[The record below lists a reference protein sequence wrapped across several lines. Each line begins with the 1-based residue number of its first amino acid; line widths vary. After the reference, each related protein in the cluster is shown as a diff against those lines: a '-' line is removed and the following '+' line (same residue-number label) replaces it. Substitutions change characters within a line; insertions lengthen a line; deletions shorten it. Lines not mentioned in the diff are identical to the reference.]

1 MKLPKAKKLRS
12 GSWHTSVMVDGQ
24 RISVTGETEAAVN
37 RRVAYLKGGGD
48 KPDKGQRLTL
58 SEAIDAHIE
67 LRGSQ
72 LSPATVR
79 GYRGIQ
85 KHRFPALM
93 TRDVRSITQADVQI
107 AVNNEAKVVS
117 AKTVANAYGMIASV
131 LRRYGLALGKKDIL
145 LPQQVKPVK
154 QYLQPDDIG
163 KLAAAIEGDT
173 CEVPILLAVWL
184 GMRRSEIMG
193 LCWDCVD
200 TERSLIHVRRAVV
213 PDSNHKMVLK
223 DVPKNSMSQRTID
236 CPVYIMD
243 KIKALPRRQD
253 NRLFALY
260 PSIITCHVHRA
271 CAAAGIVDTTLHGLR
286 HTNAA
291 VMKAVGV
298 DDRLAMERGG
308 WSSEAT
314 YRKTYSY
321 VFDQNKTDATNAIN
335 DFFTHKLHTESVK
348 SEE

>member
-1 MKLPKAKKLRS
+1 MKLPKAKKLGS
-12 GSWHTSVMVDGQ
+12 GAWHASVMVDGR

-48 KPDKGQRLTL
+48 KPDKSQRLTL
-58 SEAIDAHIE
+58 SGAIDAYIE

-85 KHRFPALM
+85 KHRFPSLLG
-93 TRDVRSITQADVQI
+93 RDVRSITQADVQI
-107 AVNNEAKVVS
+107 AVNNEAEVVS

-145 LPQQVKPVK
+145 LPQQAKPVK

-163 KLAAAIEGDT
+163 KLAAAIDGDI

-184 GMRRSEIMG
+184 GMRRSEIVG

-200 TERSLIHVRRAVV
+200 TQRSLIHVRRTVV
-213 PDSNHKMVLK
+213 PDSTHKMVLK
-223 DVPKNSMSQRTID
+223 NVPKNSTSQRTID
-236 CPVYIMD
+236 CPTYIMD

-253 NRLFALY
+253 NRLFALH
-260 PSIITCHVHRA
+260 PNTITRHVHRA
-271 CAAAGIVDTTLHGLR
+271 CAAAGVVDTTTHGLR

-291 VMKAVGV
+291 VMKALGV

-308 WSSEAT
+308 WSNEAT

-321 VFDQNKTDATNAIN
+321 IFDDDKIDANEAIN
-335 DFFTHKLHTESVK
+335 NYFCTQITHDD
-348 SEE
+348 SET

>member
-1 MKLPKAKKLRS
+1 
-12 GSWHTSVMVDGQ
+12 MVDGQ

-163 KLAAAIEGDT
+163 KLAAAI
-173 CEVPILLAVWL
+173 
-184 GMRRSEIMG
+184 
-193 LCWDCVD
+193 
-200 TERSLIHVRRAVV
+200 
-213 PDSNHKMVLK
+213 
-223 DVPKNSMSQRTID
+223 
-236 CPVYIMD
+236 
-243 KIKALPRRQD
+243 
-253 NRLFALY
+253 
-260 PSIITCHVHRA
+260 
-271 CAAAGIVDTTLHGLR
+271 
-286 HTNAA
+286 
-291 VMKAVGV
+291 
-298 DDRLAMERGG
+298 
-308 WSSEAT
+308 
-314 YRKTYSY
+314 
-321 VFDQNKTDATNAIN
+321 
-335 DFFTHKLHTESVK
+335 
-348 SEE
+348 